1 MNMGKGE
8 TDEKNPYISLSRTI
22 ARSDDMP
29 CPGESERLG
38 FDSEGFYCEDRT
50 PAEWAYLLYKT

>member
-22 ARSDDMP
+22 TPPDDMLR
-29 CPGESERLG
+29 PGESGRLG
-38 FDSEGFYCEDRT
+38 FDSEGFYCEDRAS
-50 PAEWAYLLYKT
+50 AERAYLLY